1 MATTDARPGFKLPWS
16 TERPESDSTDEPAAT
31 RPTSPSRA

>member
-16 TERPESDSTDEPAAT
+16 TDRTEPDSNDEPAAT
-31 RPTSPSRA
+31 HEPVGED